1 MSDTCCHY
9 CDDTVYKVDTEIET
23 VELQDTCQT
32 LETVVC
38 KLGPSGRVAQIQY
51 DYQYKNCCNDG
62 RGEFMKNSIN
72 NIIFKKTGNL
82 HNIGSTDLVSRT
94 CSEKTC
100 TYDPNHSSHSVWS
113 STKVENKLHMFYC
126 ATACKDT

>member
-1 MSDTCCHY
+1 MLGSDTVPEDTGEPERHTNLHHPE
-9 CDDTVYKVDTEIET
+9 DDHVRVLRGEINLGLPELAQCLTEEEPHRDHHHHGLGEEAQPGLVELGLVET

-62 RGEFMKNSIN
+62 RGS
-72 NIIFKKTGNL
+72 
-82 HNIGSTDLVSRT
+82 
-94 CSEKTC
+94 
-100 TYDPNHSSHSVWS
+100 
-113 STKVENKLHMFYC
+113 
-126 ATACKDT
+126 